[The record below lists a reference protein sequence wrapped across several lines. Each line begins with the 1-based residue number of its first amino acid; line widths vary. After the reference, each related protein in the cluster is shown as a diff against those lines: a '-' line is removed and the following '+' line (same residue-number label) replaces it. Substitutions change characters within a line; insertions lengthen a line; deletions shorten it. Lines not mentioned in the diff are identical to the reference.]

1 MNTIGS
7 DLLRSSVL
15 IDGAN
20 SLSDFHAWFD
30 NRLKM
35 GQFEVE
41 ICSLDNMQGWI
52 LTREHLDMKAGNFL
66 RSAVCMWSAKRMI
79 V

>member
-30 NRLKM
+30 ESR
-35 GQFEVE
+35 
-41 ICSLDNMQGWI
+41 
-52 LTREHLDMKAGNFL
+52 
-66 RSAVCMWSAKRMI
+66 
-79 V
+79 